1 MVFVVVSGLPG
12 AGKSTIG
19 RVLADQLQVPCLD
32 KDDFL
37 DRLLEN
43 SSDPQRE
50 RATLS
55 RSADALFIERAKQA
69 EGAVLVSFWRRP
81 ELSTTSGTPTDW
93 LAELPD
99 PVELWCQCP
108 PATAV
113 RRFVNR
119 RRHRGH
125 GDEARHSDQLLEQF
139 ESLERLG
146 PIGVGRLVLIDSS
159 GELTVDGLSDRIRD
173 PEAD

>member
-37 DRLLEN
+37 DRLLKN

-55 RSADALFIERAKQA
+55 RSADALFAIEQRKAGGRSCTCLLLA
-69 EGAVLVSFWRRP
+69 
-81 ELSTTSGTPTDW
+81 TSRIVD
-93 LAELPD
+93 D
-99 PVELWCQCP
+99 
-108 PATAV
+108 
-113 RRFVNR
+113 
-119 RRHRGH
+119 
-125 GDEARHSDQLLEQF
+125 
-139 ESLERLG
+139 
-146 PIGVGRLVLIDSS
+146 IGNA
-159 GELTVDGLSDRIRD
+159 DGLAR
-173 PEAD
+173 